1 MAEFESEKSDEQ
13 FLAEI
18 STREKQVVDL
28 LAKKDKKTALK
39 VSLCDP
45 PLGSKSDEIKV
56 NIKTSYKNSI

>member
-39 VSLCDP
+39 ISLCDP
-45 PLGSKSDEIKV
+45 PLG
-56 NIKTSYKNSI
+56 